1 MNRRQ
6 FIACIG
12 AATAWPLAAR
22 AQSKR
27 LPKVGII
34 GSIGAPGSPG
44 VRAFVDGLR
53 DLGLIDGQTIT
64 IKNSGNI
71 DVSQNDQLVRTA
83 AELVADKVDVI
94 FASGSQATVAA
105 KSMTSAIP
113 IITISGDPVGLGFA
127 KSLARPGGNITGL
140 SNLAADVSGKRLEL
154 LKKVLPRLE
163 RVALF
168 FNPRDPGNKLSVAE
182 SEAAAASLALK
193 LQTIAI
199 TDEDGIAGA
208 FATADDGHAQAIAV
222 ITNPV
227 LDIKG
232 QPIVDLALKGKLPL
246 IGFTE
251 SFPKRGALLSYG
263 PSIPAIYRRA
273 AYYAQRV
280 LAGDDPAE
288 LPIEQ
293 PTKFN
298 LVINLKTASALGLTI
313 PDNLLV
319 QADELIE

>member
-1 MNRRQ
+1 MRRREV
-6 FIACIG
+6 IG
-12 AATAWPLAAR
+12 LIGVAAAWPLTAR

-34 GSIGAPGSPG
+34 GSINARG
-44 VRAFVDGLR
+44 VLTFVDGMR
-53 DLGLIDGQTIT
+53 DLGLIDGHTIT
-64 IKNSGNI
+64 IKDDRNI
-71 DVSQNDQLVRTA
+71 DNDQLARTA

-94 FASGSQATVAA
+94 FASGSQATAAA

-127 KSLARPGGNITGL
+127 TSLARPGGNITGL
-140 SNLAADVSGKRLEL
+140 SNLATEISGKRLEL

-168 FNPRDPGNKLSVAE
+168 VNPRDPRNKLSVAE
-182 SEAAAASLALK
+182 SEAAAANLALK

-199 TDEDGIAGA
+199 TDEDGIAEA
-208 FATADDGHAQAIAV
+208 FATADDGHAQAITV
-222 ITNPV
+222 TTNPL

-232 QPIVDLALKGKLPL
+232 QLIVDLALKGKLPL

-251 SFPKRGALLSYG
+251 SFPKRGALLGYG
-263 PSIPAIYRRA
+263 PTIPAIYWRA
-273 AYYAQRV
+273 AYYAQRI
-280 LAGDDPAE
+280 LAGDNPAE

-313 PDNLLV
+313 PDDLLV

>member
-1 MNRRQ
+1 MRRREV
-6 FIACIG
+6 IG
-12 AATAWPLAAR
+12 LIGNAAAWPFAAS

-34 GSIGAPGSPG
+34 GSINARS
-44 VRAFVDGLR
+44 VLLAFVDGMR

-64 IKNSGNI
+64 IKHDGNI
-71 DVSQNDQLVRTA
+71 DIFSTDQLARAA

-94 FASGSQATVAA
+94 FAPGSQATAAA
-105 KSMTSAIP
+105 KSVTSAIP
-113 IITISGDPVGLGFA
+113 IITINGDPVGLGFA

-140 SNLAADVSGKRLEL
+140 SNLGTDISGKRLEL

-168 FNPRDPGNKLSVAE
+168 FNPRDPGSKLSLAE
-182 SEAAAASLALK
+182 NEAATANLTLK

-199 TDEDGIAGA
+199 TDEDEIAEA
-208 FATADDGHAQAIAV
+208 FATADHGHAQAITV
-222 ITNPV
+222 TTNPL

-232 QPIVDLALKGKLPL
+232 QLIVNLALKGKLPL
-246 IGFTE
+246 IGFTD
-251 SFPKRGALLSYG
+251 SFPKRGALLGYG

-273 AYYAQRV
+273 AYYAQRI
-280 LAGDDPAE
+280 LAGDNPAE

-313 PDNLLV
+313 SDDLLV

>member
-1 MNRRQ
+1 MRRREV
-6 FIACIG
+6 IG
-12 AATAWPLAAR
+12 LIGNAAAWPFAAS

-34 GSIGAPGSPG
+34 GSINARS
-44 VRAFVDGLR
+44 VLLAFVDGMR

-64 IKNSGNI
+64 IKHDGNI
-71 DVSQNDQLVRTA
+71 DIFSTDQLAHAA

-94 FASGSQATVAA
+94 FAPGSQATAAA
-105 KSMTSAIP
+105 KSVTSAIP
-113 IITISGDPVGLGFA
+113 IITINGDPVGLGFA

-140 SNLAADVSGKRLEL
+140 SNLGTDISGKRLEL

-168 FNPRDPGNKLSVAE
+168 FNPRDPGSKLSLAE
-182 SEAAAASLALK
+182 NEAATANLALK

-199 TDEDGIAGA
+199 TDEDEIAEA
-208 FATADDGHAQAIAV
+208 FATADHGHAQAITV
-222 ITNPV
+222 TTNPL

-232 QPIVDLALKGKLPL
+232 QLIVNLALKGKLPL
-246 IGFTE
+246 IGFTD
-251 SFPKRGALLSYG
+251 SFPKRGALLGYG

-273 AYYAQRV
+273 AYYAQRI
-280 LAGDDPAE
+280 LAGDNPAE

-313 PDNLLV
+313 SDDLLV